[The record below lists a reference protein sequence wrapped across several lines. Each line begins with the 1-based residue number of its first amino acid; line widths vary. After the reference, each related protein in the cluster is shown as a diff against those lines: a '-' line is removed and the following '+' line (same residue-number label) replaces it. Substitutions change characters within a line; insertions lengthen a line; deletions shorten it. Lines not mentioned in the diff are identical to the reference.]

1 LQEHHDDWKSEGSA
15 SAGSSSLSAPGLA
28 MTTSGTLTYAA
39 GDDVTAN
46 AAAAAGAVTSNE
58 DWWGNIDF
66 AMANSLSGSS
76 SEILGGVASFN
87 ALTSDFTSQTGDA
100 VGIAASLADASGYA
114 KIYKKKMED
123 PLPIEDDDWHHDDDW
138 EHHDRKL
145 QEHHDDWKSEGSASA
160 GSFSVSAPG
169 LAMTTSVTS
178 TYAAGDDVTANAGAA
193 AGAETYNEDWWGNID
208 AATALSGSGSSSEIL
223 GGAASFEALTS
234 DFTFQTGDAKG
245 IAASLADAGGYAKI
259 YKHTKHEDPLPE
271 EDDDWHHDDDWEHHD
286 K

>member
-1 LQEHHDDWKSEGSA
+1 MLTKVLCASLGLLLVSGASATTRTLQEHHDDWKSEGSA

-138 EHHDRKL
+138 EHHDRK
-145 QEHHDDWKSEGSASA
+145 
-160 GSFSVSAPG
+160 
-169 LAMTTSVTS
+169 
-178 TYAAGDDVTANAGAA
+178 
-193 AGAETYNEDWWGNID
+193 
-208 AATALSGSGSSSEIL
+208 
-223 GGAASFEALTS
+223 
-234 DFTFQTGDAKG
+234 
-245 IAASLADAGGYAKI
+245 
-259 YKHTKHEDPLPE
+259 
-271 EDDDWHHDDDWEHHD
+271 
-286 K
+286 